1 MVLQSLL
8 LHVIV
13 TCAFLGKKELCVL
26 KIVAINFRELQY
38 VVFC

>member
-13 TCAFLGKKELCVL
+13 TCAFLEKMSCV
-26 KIVAINFRELQY
+26 VAINFRELQY

>member
-13 TCAFLGKKELCVL
+13 TCTFLEKMSGV
-26 KIVAINFRELQY
+26 VAINFRELQY